1 MYLNFE
7 KKAGWK
13 TEEEWATE
21 IALELYLYLYLHLY
35 LYLFFIFVS
44 VAQNVIQLV
53 RVGHIWPTGGADENK
68 NYLKLIFQPLQYL
81 SCLSSQSGRED
92 KALKA
97 ESRVRCTLGFL
108 IRCLENYI

>member
-1 MYLNFE
+1 MYGTLASVFVFVFVF
-7 KKAGWK
+7 
-13 TEEEWATE
+13 
-21 IALELYLYLYLHLY
+21 ISV
-35 LYLFFIFVS
+35 FVFVFIFVS
-44 VAQNVIQLV
+44 VAQNVFQLV

-97 ESRVRCTLGFL
+97 ESRVECTLGLL
-108 IRCLENYI
+108 IRCKITIRNLENDIR